1 MQDNGITHLKSHYTV
16 AETVRRLESILRAK
30 GLTIFCRV
38 DHSGEAERIGLKMPP
53 TQLIIFGSPKAGTP
67 LMVASPTLALD
78 LPLKAL
84 IAQDNSG
91 DVWLSY
97 NASEYLQQRHNI
109 PNDLIN
115 NISGIAPLMRM
126 VVQVDAENQK
136 TA

>member
-1 MQDNGITHLKSHYTV
+1 MQESGIIRLKSPYTV
-16 AETVRRLESILRAK
+16 AETVRRLENILRAK

-67 LMVASPTLALD
+67 LMVASPLLALD

-97 NASEYLQQRHNI
+97 NATEYLQQRHNI

-115 NISGIAPLMRM
+115 NISGIGPLMRS